1 MGASSLCVG
10 PRGVFC
16 AIWFARQKTK
26 ANMAQNHFWCNHM
39 RVSGAGCGAWAWG
52 GGKIISQF
60 AGAWTKLRK
69 SREEPMP
76 NISKEAEL
84 QTVIT
89 TFEMTPGTC
98 QDLLDALTDAYDQ
111 FISKQP
117 GFIAAGLHVN
127 DAQTRI
133 ANYSQWRRREDFQA
147 MLRSEEMRER
157 NRKINQLCRSF
168 EPVMYDVLQAY
179 D

>member
-1 MGASSLCVG
+1 
-10 PRGVFC
+10 
-16 AIWFARQKTK
+16 
-26 ANMAQNHFWCNHM
+26 
-39 RVSGAGCGAWAWG
+39 
-52 GGKIISQF
+52 
-60 AGAWTKLRK
+60 
-69 SREEPMP
+69 MP
-76 NISKEAEL
+76 EISKDSSL

-98 QDLLDALTDAYDQ
+98 QDLMDALTDAYEN

-133 ANYSQWRRREDFQA
+133 ANYSQWERREDFQA
-147 MLRSEEMRER
+147 MLRTNEMRER
-157 NRKINQLCRSF
+157 NRKITLLCRSF
-168 EPVMYDVLQAY
+168 EPVMYDVVAAF

>member
-1 MGASSLCVG
+1 M
-10 PRGVFC
+10 P
-16 AIWFARQKTK
+16 
-26 ANMAQNHFWCNHM
+26 
-39 RVSGAGCGAWAWG
+39 
-52 GGKIISQF
+52 KIS
-60 AGAWTKLRK
+60 
-69 SREEPMP
+69 E
-76 NISKEAEL
+76 EAEL

-98 QDLLDALTDAYDQ
+98 QDLLDALTDAYDN
-111 FISKQP
+111 FISKQA
-117 GFIAAGLHVN
+117 GFISAGLHVN

-147 MLRSEEMRER
+147 MLRTAEMRER

-168 EPVMYDVLQAY
+168 EPVMYDVMKAY